1 MIFNQF
7 SSNLKKVLFK
17 SNNTNNVF
25 NYINLLSN
33 LDRSLC
39 FIAKDSLVTIFE
51 SIEMSYSNSI
61 KRKHKYHI
69 KVYKRSILTIF
80 GEITFIELFILI
92 SAIMDLTVI

>member
-1 MIFNQF
+1 MINPYTSF
-7 SSNLKKVLFK
+7 SFTKASFKV
-17 SNNTNNVF
+17 SIT
-25 NYINLLSN
+25 NLLSN

-39 FIAKDSLVTIFE
+39 FIAKDSLVTIFK

-61 KRKHKYHI
+61 ERKHKYHI